1 MKKLFLFFLLT
12 PLLSYSQKTKVD
24 LLVYNATIYTVDAK
38 FSTVQ
43 AMAVKDGKIVEVGK
57 AADLK
62 KRYDAKE
69 KVNAQGKYIF
79 PGFIDAHA
87 HFFGYGISLQN
98 ADLVET
104 ESCDAIIE
112 FLIKYYSTLI
122 NGSFIDR

>member
-43 AMAVKDGKIVEVGK
+43 DMAVKDGKIVEVGNT
-57 AADLK
+57 ADLK

-87 HFFGYGISLQN
+87 YFFGYGSSLQN
-98 ADLVET
+98 ADLVGT
-104 ESCDAIIE
+104 ESWDAIIDVLKK
-112 FLIKYYSTLI
+112 FASTHA
-122 NGSFIDR
+122 NG